1 MQSNGKRHGK
11 RKLLHWNIT
20 TPSPLSNSC
29 PACVCSSRS
38 SFSRRSLVGR
48 RKCGQW
54 CKHSSA
60 CSRTAS
66 TLKKST
72 RGRRAAWNTVTIV
85 LVLAIHYG
93 LEVFLID
100 IKTFFLHGKLSEIEQ
115 IFMEAIEGQKLPPG
129 YVNKVVGSLY
139 GHPAAAYQA
148 KRKLHDCLVRDGLF
162 KQTASDPCLYVLQH
176 KTEKFW
182 LPVHVDDMPCA
193 GTKGGLELTLKRLRE
208 SFQITVEQAPERILG
223 VEIEHDWKKKT
234 MTLRKAHSRA
244 SCSTTTVW
252 RIATRALRRWRRACL
267 ARCGRS

>member
-11 RKLLHWNIT
+11 RKLLHWNIITLSGVTPVKLEPGMRVFKSKLLFKTKPCGKKKVRAVVQAFKRMFSHGIDFEEKYAGT
-20 TPSPLSNSC
+20 T
-29 PACVCSSRS
+29 R
-38 SFSRRSLVGR
+38 
-48 RKCGQW
+48 
-54 CKHSSA
+54 
-60 CSRTAS
+60 
-66 TLKKST
+66 
-72 RGRRAAWNTVTIV
+72 WNTVTIV

-100 IKTFFLHGKLSEIEQ
+100 IKTFFLHGKLSKIER

-139 GHPAAAYQA
+139 GHPAAAYRA
-148 KRKLHDCLVRDGLF
+148 KRELHDCLVHDGLF

-223 VEIEHDWKKKT
+223 VEVERDWKKKT
-234 MTLRKAHSRA
+234 MTLRQSAFTRELLNDYGMA
-244 SCSTTTVW
+244 DCNPRTTPLEATVKPG
-252 RIATRALRRWRRACL
+252 A
-267 ARCGRS
+267 